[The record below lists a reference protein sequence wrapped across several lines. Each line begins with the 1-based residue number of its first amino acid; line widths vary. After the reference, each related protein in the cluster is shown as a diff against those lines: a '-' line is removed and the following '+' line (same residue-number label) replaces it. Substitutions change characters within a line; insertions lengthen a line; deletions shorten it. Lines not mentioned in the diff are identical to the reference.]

1 MAPVT
6 YVFGIVVAVLALV
19 AIVELLRRG
28 TLRERHAAWWVV
40 GGVLALIVAVFP
52 GLLTWVAHLLGVA
65 VPTNLVFFVA
75 IALLFLVSLQYGS
88 ELTKVEARLRDLTEH
103 AAFLE
108 QRIRKLEDAEPGAS
122 SEGTTKDDRTEDD
135 ER

>member
-108 QRIRKLEDAEPGAS
+108 QRIRKLEEAEPGAS